1 MNGLNNK
8 MEKSKEIREFKNQRT
23 IEITQSE
30 QQKNGLKKLNRA
42 SEFRETIYLG
52 TSWEDVI
59 SSWPVS
65 RPKQS
70 ESPHPLPSP

>member
-52 TSWEDVI
+52 TS
-59 SSWPVS
+59 
-65 RPKQS
+65 
-70 ESPHPLPSP
+70 